1 MTKFP
6 LHLSSL
12 IAFLKKWPGVG
23 SKTAE
28 RYAFHLLGWDEDE
41 LEKLA
46 DLLQNIKKKI
56 SSCSECHALMEEGRC
71 RYCDLSLRDSHVL
84 CVIASPKDLF
94 ALEETRIFKGLYHV
108 LGTLLS
114 PLQSRNPQAL
124 KTDQL
129 KLRVERLGVQEIIIA
144 LDSTLEGDA
153 TALYLKKELETLPG
167 LKVSRLAFGL
177 PLNSTLDFI
186 DGGTLVKALTGRQS
200 L

>member
-1 MTKFP
+1 MAKFP

-12 IAFLKKWPGVG
+12 VAFLKKWPGVG
-23 SKTAE
+23 TKTAE
-28 RYAFHLLGWDEDE
+28 RYAFHLLGWEEDE

-56 SSCSECHALMEEGRC
+56 SSCSECHALMEEGDC
-71 RYCDLSLRDSHVL
+71 RYCDLTLRDAHTL

-94 ALEETRIFKGLYHV
+94 SLEETRIFKGLYHV

-124 KTDQL
+124 KIDQL
-129 KLRVERLGVQEIIIA
+129 KSRIERLHVQEIIIA

-153 TALYLKKELETLPG
+153 TALYLKKELETVPN

-200 L
+200 V